1 MKRIACFLTFPGEDW
16 LVVWLPYFPLACVM
30 CIMNAD
36 YGHHSLRCCF
46 CLVVLL
52 HFGFELQKCQKVT
65 VMGKEDTS
73 LLDLST
79 LR

>member
-1 MKRIACFLTFPGEDW
+1 MDITA
-16 LVVWLPYFPLACVM
+16 
-30 CIMNAD
+30 
-36 YGHHSLRCCF
+36 SLQCCF

-65 VMGKEDTS
+65 VMGKEDAS
-73 LLDLST
+73 LLDLSM

>member
-1 MKRIACFLTFPGEDW
+1 MNRIACFLTFPGEDW
-16 LVVWLPYFPLACVM
+16 FGGLLSYFPLACVM
-30 CIMNAD
+30 CTVKAD

-52 HFGFELQKCQKVT
+52 HFGFELQKCQMVT
-65 VMGKEDTS
+65 VMGKEDAS
-73 LLDLST
+73 LLDLSM